1 MTEEGDTETRLRE
14 VLGTL
19 ADQVEPSS
27 DAYRRAR
34 AQWQRRERRRR
45 LLVILLAILL
55 VGGADAVGLWALNH
69 AQSIVVFDDS
79 GTDDTPRRG
88 VVVQP

>member
-1 MTEEGDTETRLRE
+1 MNEDDTETRLRE

-19 ADQVEPSS
+19 ADRIEPSA
-27 DAYRRAR
+27 DAYQKAH

-45 LLVILLAILL
+45 LVVILLAILL
-55 VGGADAVGLWALNH
+55 VGGADAVGLWTVSH
-69 AQSIVVFDDS
+69 AQSIAVFDDS
-79 GTDDTPRRG
+79 GNGDPPRRG